1 MVDGMEVEG
10 LYDQDGEGKW
20 YPGKVVGDKKEDGN
34 WEVHFEDGDIFP
46 YKGLDKDLRLAVSG
60 SWKKWLDVYLL
71 PLLTSAYRAARR
83 ECRMADLDP
92 VLHPE
97 QFDDA
102 ASGAGTPGPAAASRR
117 GR

>member
-1 MVDGMEVEG
+1 MEVEG

-46 YKGLDKDLRLAVSG
+46 YKA
-60 SWKKWLDVYLL
+60 
-71 PLLTSAYRAARR
+71 LLTSAYRAARR
-83 ECRMADLDP
+83 EGRMADLDP